1 MKMNDRLRTIRIE
14 KGFTQEEL
22 ANKMN
27 VSQKT
32 ISSWETGRTSPKF
45 EESRRLCE
53 LYGCTLEYLT
63 GTKQHDSNDITIDDI
78 MFRLKSFDVETLKK
92 ISDYADFLIEERY
105 KYNKIMEEKK
115 ALEKRL
121 EAYNKKIQEM
131 MKGR

>member
-22 ANKMN
+22 AKKMN

-53 LYGCTLEYLT
+53 LYDCTLEYLT

-105 KYNKIMEEKK
+105 KYKKIMEEKEY
-115 ALEKRL
+115 LEKQLKEYERQL
-121 EAYNKKIQEM
+121 SEFE
-131 MKGR
+131 RR

>member
-63 GTKQHDSNDITIDDI
+63 GTKQHDSNDITLDDI
-78 MFRLKSFDVETLKK
+78 MFKLKSFDEQTLLK
-92 ISDYADFLIEERY
+92 IQDYIENIIYERREY
-105 KYNKIMEEKK
+105 LMILEEKK
-115 ALEKRL
+115 FLEEKL
-121 EAYNKKIQEM
+121 LAYEQKLKK
-131 MKGR
+131 MKEGD

>member
-1 MKMNDRLRTIRIE
+1 MKMNDRLRIVRNE
-14 KGFTQEEL
+14 HGYTQEEL
-22 ANKMN
+22 ADKMN

-78 MFRLKSFDVETLKK
+78 MFKMKSFDVETLKK

-105 KYNKIMEEKK
+105 KYKKIMEEKEY
-115 ALEKRL
+115 LEKQL
-121 EAYNKKIQEM
+121 QEYE
-131 MKGR
+131 RQLSEFERR

>member
-1 MKMNDRLRTIRIE
+1 MKMNDRLRIVRNE
-14 KGFTQEEL
+14 HGYTQEEL
-22 ANKMN
+22 ADKMN

-105 KYNKIMEEKK
+105 KYKKIMEEKEY
-115 ALEKRL
+115 LEKQLKEYERQL
-121 EAYNKKIQEM
+121 SEFES
-131 MKGR
+131 R

>member
-1 MKMNDRLRTIRIE
+1 MNDRLRIVRNE
-14 KGFTQEEL
+14 HGYTQEEL
-22 ANKMN
+22 ADKMN

-78 MFRLKSFDVETLKK
+78 MFRMKSFDVETLKK

-105 KYNKIMEEKK
+105 KYKKIMEEKEY
-115 ALEKRL
+115 LEKQL
-121 EAYNKKIQEM
+121 QEYE
-131 MKGR
+131 RQLSEFERR

>member
-1 MKMNDRLRTIRIE
+1 MKMNDRLRIIRNE
-14 KGFTQEEL
+14 HGYTQEEL
-22 ANKMN
+22 ASKMN

-78 MFRLKSFDVETLKK
+78 MFKMKSFDVETLKK

-105 KYNKIMEEKK
+105 KYKKIMEEKEY
-115 ALEKRL
+115 LEKQL
-121 EAYNKKIQEM
+121 QEYE
-131 MKGR
+131 RQLSEFERR

>member
-1 MKMNDRLRTIRIE
+1 MKMNDRLRIVRNE
-14 KGFTQEEL
+14 HGYTQEEL
-22 ANKMN
+22 ADKMN

-78 MFRLKSFDVETLKK
+78 MFKMKSFDIETLKK

-105 KYNKIMEEKK
+105 KYKKIMEEKEY
-115 ALEKRL
+115 LEKQL
-121 EAYNKKIQEM
+121 QEYE
-131 MKGR
+131 RQLSEFERR

>member
-1 MKMNDRLRTIRIE
+1 MKMNDRLRIVRNE
-14 KGFTQEEL
+14 HGYTQEEL
-22 ANKMN
+22 ADKMN

-63 GTKQHDSNDITIDDI
+63 GTKQHDSNDITVDDI

-105 KYNKIMEEKK
+105 KYKKIMEEKEY
-115 ALEKRL
+115 LEKQL
-121 EAYNKKIQEM
+121 QEYE
-131 MKGR
+131 RQLSEFERR

>member
-22 ANKMN
+22 AKKMN

-63 GTKQHDSNDITIDDI
+63 GTKQHDCNDITIDDI

-105 KYNKIMEEKK
+105 KYKKIMEEKEY
-115 ALEKRL
+115 LEKQL
-121 EAYNKKIQEM
+121 QEYE
-131 MKGR
+131 RQLSEFERR

>member
-1 MKMNDRLRTIRIE
+1 MKMNERLRIVRNE
-14 KGFTQEEL
+14 HGYTQEEL
-22 ANKMN
+22 ADKMN

-63 GTKQHDSNDITIDDI
+63 GTKQHDSNDITVDDI

-105 KYNKIMEEKK
+105 KYKKIMEEKEY
-115 ALEKRL
+115 LEKQL
-121 EAYNKKIQEM
+121 QEYE
-131 MKGR
+131 RQLSEFERR

>member
-1 MKMNDRLRTIRIE
+1 MKMNDRLRIVRNE
-14 KGFTQEEL
+14 HGYTQEEL
-22 ANKMN
+22 ADKMN

-78 MFRLKSFDVETLKK
+78 MFRMKSFDVETLKK

-105 KYNKIMEEKK
+105 KYKKIMEEKEY
-115 ALEKRL
+115 LEKQL
-121 EAYNKKIQEM
+121 QEYE
-131 MKGR
+131 RQLSEFERR

>member
-1 MKMNDRLRTIRIE
+1 MKMNDRLRIVRNE
-14 KGFTQEEL
+14 HGYTQEEL
-22 ANKMN
+22 ADKMN

-105 KYNKIMEEKK
+105 KYKKIMEEKEY
-115 ALEKRL
+115 LEKQL
-121 EAYNKKIQEM
+121 QEYE
-131 MKGR
+131 RQLSEFERR

>member
-1 MKMNDRLRTIRIE
+1 MKMNDRLRIVRNE
-14 KGFTQEEL
+14 HGYTQEEL
-22 ANKMN
+22 ADKMN

-63 GTKQHDSNDITIDDI
+63 GTKQHDSNDITIDDV
-78 MFRLKSFDVETLKK
+78 MFKMKSFDVETLKK

-105 KYNKIMEEKK
+105 KYKKIMEEKEY
-115 ALEKRL
+115 LEKQL
-121 EAYNKKIQEM
+121 QEYE
-131 MKGR
+131 RQLSEFERR

>member
-1 MKMNDRLRTIRIE
+1 MKMNERLRIVRNE
-14 KGFTQEEL
+14 HGYTQEEL
-22 ANKMN
+22 ADKMN

-78 MFRLKSFDVETLKK
+78 MFKMKSFDVETLKK

-105 KYNKIMEEKK
+105 KYKKIMEEKEY
-115 ALEKRL
+115 LEKQL
-121 EAYNKKIQEM
+121 QEYE
-131 MKGR
+131 RQLSEFERR